1 MTRHAKFS
9 VDSVLVNAVGNCI
22 TVMVLSVLKYDE
34 IYSDCL
40 INTVHSKGGGV
51 TALSVRLR

>member
-1 MTRHAKFS
+1 M
-9 VDSVLVNAVGNCI
+9 NAVGNCI

-40 INTVHSKGGGV
+40 INTVHSKGGGGGV
-51 TALSVRLR
+51 DCLISETEIK